1 VGSAAVLKGEAA
13 SVVRDGSGV
22 LRGAAPAACGAASP
36 ATCGLLWSPPRGRS
50 GGGMGEADDLGG
62 VWRGRKQDEGK
73 AESGEQ
79 PLSWRTRLT
88 AGLGTPQF
96 AVLPPRRHVA
106 CYGRHLVVAPA
117 AAWVRQT
124 ILEVFGEGESRMK
137 AERKAVNNLWVGEQ
151 DSRRGSNSAS
161 EDVIFQGIRG
171 LKDGMI
177 GLASFSF
184 GRLYVW
190 PCCSLGYLIAS
201 YRIENNYAYSWT

>member
-1 VGSAAVLKGEAA
+1 VLLEMAAA
-13 SVVRDGSGV
+13 SLGE
-22 LRGAAPAACGAASP
+22 LHPQLAA
-36 ATCGLLWSPPRGRS
+36 
-50 GGGMGEADDLGG
+50 
-62 VWRGRKQDEGK
+62 
-73 AESGEQ
+73 
-79 PLSWRTRLT
+79 
-88 AGLGTPQF
+88 
-96 AVLPPRRHVA
+96 LPPRRHVA

>member
-1 VGSAAVLKGEAA
+1 
-13 SVVRDGSGV
+13 
-22 LRGAAPAACGAASP
+22 
-36 ATCGLLWSPPRGRS
+36 
-50 GGGMGEADDLGG
+50 
-62 VWRGRKQDEGK
+62 
-73 AESGEQ
+73 
-79 PLSWRTRLT
+79 
-88 AGLGTPQF
+88 
-96 AVLPPRRHVA
+96 
-106 CYGRHLVVAPA
+106 VVAPA

-190 PCCSLGYLIAS
+190 PRDSLGYLIAS
-201 YRIENNYAYSWT
+201 YGIGK